1 MHDYKLGL
9 GMKLHHPIK
18 DTVVA
23 IAINVLAVGSSQL
36 FNRLQPF
43 GLLQDIVN
51 SFTTCG
57 WYYPDKCKYPK

>member
-57 WYYPDKCKYPK
+57 